1 MGYQLARLRRTT
13 TLGTLAHFVSNLIM
27 RKKIL
32 PTIKDRHKRLLALVK
47 EHRFKLFLAML
58 CMMVI
63 AAATSATAFLVK
75 PALDDIFFNKD
86 SRMLVLIPIVVILI
100 YFLRGLGMY
109 SQDYLMN
116 YVGESII
123 RQLRDSLY
131 DHIQDLPISFFH
143 KEKTGVLM
151 SRITNDVNVIK
162 TMVSTAVTG
171 SLKDGFTMVGLTIV
185 IFYRDWKMA
194 LLAFIVLPIAFI
206 PVVEFGRRVRRIST
220 GCQESMANMNSFLHE
235 TFSGNK
241 IVKAFGME
249 SYEKKRFHEKSF
261 NLFKLEMKSVIARS
275 LSSPIMEFLGGLGI
289 AFIIW
294 YGGSKVISGA
304 STPGTFFS
312 FMAAVIMLYDPV
324 KKLSGLNNAVQQ
336 GLAASD
342 RVFDIIEKESEI
354 KEHANPVKLR
364 TGPHSVS
371 FRNVFFKYNDVM
383 ILKDINQEV
392 KKGEILAL
400 AGMSGGGKTSLVNLI
415 PRFYDVS
422 KGAILI
428 DGIDIRK
435 IAISSLRKE
444 IAIVTQE
451 PILFNDTVRNNIAY
465 GNKDASYEDIENSAR
480 AAYAYDFIQG
490 FPNKF
495 ETTIGELGSRLSG
508 GEKQRICIARAL
520 LKDAPILI
528 LDEATSSLDTESEML
543 VQKALENLMRGR
555 TTFVIAHRLSTIDYA
570 DRIIVVVDGH
580 IVEEGK
586 QEELI
591 ARQGEYYKLYSMQF
605 SNNMDKGNYL
615 ATDLHR

>member
-1 MGYQLARLRRTT
+1 M
-13 TLGTLAHFVSNLIM
+13 
-27 RKKIL
+27 KIFSKYK
-32 PTIKDRHKRLLALVK
+32 IKDRHKRLLELVK
-47 EHRFKLFLAML
+47 EHKFRLFLAML
-58 CMMVI
+58 CMLVI
-63 AAATSATAFLVK
+63 ALATSATAFLVK
-75 PALDDIFFNKD
+75 PVLDDIFFNKD
-86 SRMLVLIPIVVILI
+86 ARMLVLIPIAVILI
-100 YFLRGLGMY
+100 YFVRGLGMY
-109 SQDYLMN
+109 CQEYLMN

-123 RQLRDSLY
+123 RRLRNNLY

-143 KEKTGVLM
+143 KEKTGALM

-194 LLAFIVLPIAFI
+194 LLAFVVLPIAFI
-206 PVVEFGRRVRRIST
+206 PVVKFGRRVRRIST
-220 GCQESMANMNSFLHE
+220 GCQESMANLNSFLHE
-235 TFSGNK
+235 TFAGNK

-324 KKLSGLNNAVQQ
+324 KKLSGLNNAIQQ

-342 RVFDIIEKESEI
+342 RVFDIIEKKSEI
-354 KEHANPVKLR
+354 KEHINPVKLR
-364 TGPHSVS
+364 TGPHRVS
-371 FRNVFFKYNDVM
+371 FRNVFFKYDDVM
-383 ILKDINQEV
+383 VLKDINQEV
-392 KKGEILAL
+392 KEGEILAL
-400 AGMSGGGKTSLVNLI
+400 VGMSGGGKTSLVNLI

-465 GNKDASYEDIENSAR
+465 GNKDASYEDIENAAR

-490 FPNKF
+490 FPDKF
-495 ETTIGELGSRLSG
+495 ETTIGELGARLSG

-570 DRIIVVVDGH
+570 HRIIVIVDGH

-591 ARQGEYYKLYSMQF
+591 ANQGEYYKLHDMQF
-605 SNNMDKGNYL
+605 SNNMDKV
-615 ATDLHR
+615 